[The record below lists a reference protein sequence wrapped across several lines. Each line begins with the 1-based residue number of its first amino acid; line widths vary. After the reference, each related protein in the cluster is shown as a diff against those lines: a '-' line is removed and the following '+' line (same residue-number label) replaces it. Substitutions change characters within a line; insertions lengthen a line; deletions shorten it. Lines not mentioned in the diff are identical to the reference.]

1 MQVDLQQ
8 SFNSTSIL
16 FLKVVL
22 DPVQTFLIPF
32 VESRIL
38 VNRLFHLDFELFDL
52 FLDLLDLVF
61 LAHLLID
68 GRVNRIQ

>member
-1 MQVDLQQ
+1 MQVDFQQ
-8 SFNSTSIL
+8 SFNPTSIL
-16 FLKVVL
+16 LLKVVL
-22 DPVQTFLIPF
+22 NPVQTFLILF

-38 VNRLFHLDFELFDL
+38 VNRLFHLDFKLFPL
-52 FLDLLDLVF
+52 FLELLDLVF

>member
-22 DPVQTFLIPF
+22 DPVQTFLILF
-32 VESRIL
+32 VASRIL
-38 VNRLFHLDFELFDL
+38 VNDLFDLDFELFDL

-68 GRVNRIQ
+68 GGVNRIQ